1 MLSVLLDATI
11 ESVQTMYRFFVSLG
25 EIRFLLGVALVTF
38 LWFLVRQSSRNRET
52 LRTYKR
58 ELNGNDEKYSVKR
71 CLEDGP
77 EKMRH
82 YYYLINKEDKKY
94 HRIVNPHTLS
104 RLGYPVPPRQDDYC
118 FSRQDYS
125 LAAEISILDATS
137 LISSV
142 KYLLKLVEE

>member
-58 ELNGNDEKYSVKR
+58 ELNGNDEKYAVKR

-82 YYYLINKEDKKY
+82 YYYLINKEDKKIPPNCQSA
-94 HRIVNPHTLS
+94 HAEQTWIS
-104 RLGYPVPPRQDDYC
+104 RTAKTRRLLL
-118 FSRQDYS
+118 FSTRLFS
-125 LAAEISILDATS
+125 CGGN
-137 LISSV
+137 
-142 KYLLKLVEE
+142 KYTGRNFSHFQR